1 MGGAFA
7 ALGSGA
13 LFAGGAF
20 AALET
25 GALFAGGALASTPC
39 GKVCA
44 RAASVNEDKIKT
56 MPTMNDKRARDIY
69 FSFCFNFMNA
79 YLKFNFNFYTLN
91 ACNNAP
97 TYYRFTPCAMRMT

>member
-13 LFAGGAF
+13 LFTGGDF

-44 RAASVNEDKIKT
+44 RAASVNEDNMKII
-56 MPTMNDKRARDIY
+56 PAINDKKVRDIY
-69 FSFCFNFMNA
+69 FSFYFNFTSA
-79 YLKFNFNFYTLN
+79 YLKFNFQFPNSQRMQYALT
-91 ACNNAP
+91 
-97 TYYRFTPCAMRMT
+97 FTASRHARCA

>member
-7 ALGSGA
+7 ALETGA
-13 LFAGGAF
+13 VFTGGTF

-44 RAASVNEDKIKT
+44 PAASVNEDNMKT
-56 MPTMNDKRARDIY
+56 IPTINDKKVRDIY
-69 FSFCFNFMNA
+69 FSFCFNFTSA
-79 YLKFNFNFYTLN
+79 FLKFNFNF
-91 ACNNAP
+91 
-97 TYYRFTPCAMRMT
+97 